1 MAIEAAPDIE
11 KVIREGY
18 DAYQRGD
25 PSTLDDAWSRD
36 ESVIVLGT
44 APGERWEGHATIV
57 EGMSKEMAQRT
68 DESPQSRMDT
78 VRAYREGDVGWAVS
92 EGAFIVG
99 DGAEVATR
107 GSAVLHRE
115 DGRWKIVQWTFSVL
129 VPDAA
134 LEPGSPLLTKVGV
147 RR

>member
-1 MAIEAAPDIE
+1 MAIESAPDID
-11 KVIREGY
+11 KLIRDSF

-25 PSTLDDAWSRD
+25 ASTLDKTWSKD

-44 APGERWEGHATIV
+44 APDERWEGHSTIV
-57 EGMSKEMAQRT
+57 DGFSAEMAKRT
-68 DESPQSRMDT
+68 EESPRSRLDK
-78 VRAYREGDVGWAVS
+78 VRAYREGDVGWAVT

-99 DGAEVATR
+99 DAEVPTR

-115 DGRWKIVQWTFSVL
+115 DGRWTFVQWTFSVL

-134 LEPGSPLLTKVGV
+134 LEPGSPLLETVAA

>member
-1 MAIEAAPDIE
+1 MAIESAPDIE

-25 PSTLDDAWSRD
+25 ASKLDEVWSKD

-44 APGERWEGHATIV
+44 APGERWEGHTTIV
-57 EGMSKEMAQRT
+57 DGLGAEMAERT
-68 DESPQSRMDT
+68 DDSPRSRMDS
-78 VRAYREGDVGWAVS
+78 VRAYRDGDVGWAVT
-92 EGAFIVG
+92 EGAFVI
-99 DGAEVATR
+99 DGAGVPTR
-107 GSAVLHRE
+107 GTAVLHRE
-115 DGRWKIVQWTFSVL
+115 DGSWKLVQWTFSVL

-134 LEPGSPLLTKVGV
+134 LEAGSPLLETVAG